1 MQIIY
6 HITSHYITNVNYK
19 KKCVFYT
26 FFFLRYVF
34 SHSQNAM
41 CENTRRQCK
50 EKPEEARILYT
61 FTELYL
67 TSCNYHGFYS

>member
-1 MQIIY
+1 MCFLY
-6 HITSHYITNVNYK
+6 
-19 KKCVFYT
+19 

-67 TSCNYHGFYS
+67 TSCNYHGFTLSINFNLSYAET

>member
-26 FFFLRYVF
+26 FFLRYVF
-34 SHSQNAM
+34 SHSQNAV

-50 EKPEEARILYT
+50 EKPEEARILCT
-61 FTELYL
+61 FYGIVPYILQL
-67 TSCNYHGFYS
+67 SWFYS